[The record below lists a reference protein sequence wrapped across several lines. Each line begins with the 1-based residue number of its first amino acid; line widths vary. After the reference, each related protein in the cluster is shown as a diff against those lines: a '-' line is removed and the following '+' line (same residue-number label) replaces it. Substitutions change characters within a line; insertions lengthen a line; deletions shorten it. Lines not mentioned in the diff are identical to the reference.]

1 MLYDYS
7 YMLMYGSPKSGQT
20 LEEVR
25 DILLDQIDSLQQGK
39 FPEWLLQACIN
50 DLRLREIKTNESNAG
65 RASAMETAFYLDIP
79 WKDQVSFL
87 DQLEK
92 ITKEQ
97 IVDFAK
103 KYLRRDNYVVI
114 YKRKGKPTDIEKV
127 KKPKVTPIKINRSDK
142 SDFVKMIENRKVN
155 DIEPVFIDVSKIGYT
170 MINDDIKIFYT
181 KITTTSFSN

>member
-1 MLYDYS
+1 M
-7 YMLMYGSPKSGQT
+7 
-20 LEEVR
+20 
-25 DILLDQIDSLQQGK
+25 
-39 FPEWLLQACIN
+39 
-50 DLRLREIKTNESNAG
+50 
-65 RASAMETAFYLDIP
+65 
-79 WKDQVSFL
+79 

-127 KKPKVTPIKINRSDK
+127 KKTKVTPIKINRSDK

-181 KITTTSFSN
+181 KNYDNELFQLNSCMI